1 MARRSVGTFV
11 TRGSLRHLNAWMDPS
26 AAPPLPP
33 PTILVVED
41 DADVGGA
48 IATLL
53 GSEGYRAVL
62 AATVADAATQARL
75 LRPNLVLLDWN
86 LPDGCGEDVVRAIRP
101 EDPSVP
107 IIVMSGAREA
117 LQASL
122 RVDARER
129 LAKPFDLERLLALVR
144 SYLV

>member
-11 TRGSLRHLNAWMDPS
+11 TTRSLRHLNARMDPS
-26 AAPPLPP
+26 TAPPLSPP
-33 PTILVVED
+33 VILVVED
-41 DADVGGA
+41 DDDVAQA
-48 IATLL
+48 IATILS
-53 GSEGYRAVL
+53 GEGYRAVV
-62 AATVADAATQARL
+62 ATTVAEATAQARL
-75 LRPNLVLLDWN
+75 IRPNLVLLDWN

-101 EDPSVP
+101 TDPSVP

-129 LAKPFDLERLLALVR
+129 LAKPFDLERLLGLVR